1 MLPKY
6 SLDYIAEKELKL
18 KKLEYNNDG
27 KSIDNFYRDDPIHYL
42 LYNIIDVILCN
53 KLNQKLQHIELH
65 NMIRRIMKVPFSASL
80 RGSAV
85 LFDSFV
91 FHELRKQNKNIRF
104 GIIAERSMTI
114 SKEELKLLPRPK
126 IPLVKKETISEITQR
141 EFTSILFRYPGA

>member
-1 MLPKY
+1 MLAKY
-6 SLDYIAEKELKL
+6 SLDYISEKELNL
-18 KKLEYNNDG
+18 KKLEYSNDG
-27 KSIDNFYRDDPIHYL
+27 KTIDNFYRDDPIHYL
-42 LYNIIDVILCN
+42 LYNIVDVILCN

-104 GIIAERSMTI
+104 GIISERNMAI
-114 SKEELKLLPRPK
+114 SEEELKLLPRPK
-126 IPLVKKETISEITQR
+126 IPLVKKENITEVTQQ
-141 EFTSILFRYPGA
+141 ELTKILFKYPGA